1 MSEWAGEI
9 HALFSRRQPLGYVL
23 STMSY
28 GSRADQAMISAGR
41 VKGKE
46 WQPAAA
52 YHDCYGHVKDSAD
65 QAIYH
70 VIQPMRSRFS

>member
-1 MSEWAGEI
+1 
-9 HALFSRRQPLGYVL
+9 
-23 STMSY
+23 
-28 GSRADQAMISAGR
+28 MISAGR